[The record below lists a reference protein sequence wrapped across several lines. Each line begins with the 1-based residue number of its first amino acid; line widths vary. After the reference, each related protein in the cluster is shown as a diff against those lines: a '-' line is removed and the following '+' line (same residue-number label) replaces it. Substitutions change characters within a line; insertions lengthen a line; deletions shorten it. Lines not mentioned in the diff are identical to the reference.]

1 MVGRGIDV
9 NDEVDAVDVD
19 SACCDVRCDED
30 RGAAVLETLEDAG
43 ALVLCLAAV
52 KRLGSDA
59 DCAEAVGDSLATE
72 LGAGEHDGA
81 SVAGTDLGEN
91 GILLSTIDEENV
103 VLHRVD
109 ACAAVFGGVGDVV
122 GQELTN
128 QRLDLTVEGCRE
140 QQTLSVCGG
149 LAEDRANLGQEAHV
163 RHLIGFV
170 ECGDFH
176 RVEDAG
182 ALTQVVAETTRRC
195 DEDVYAAAKLIDLL
209 GERRSTDSGANRES
223 ECSGVGVEGVDHL
236 ESKLTGG
243 DEHECA
249 GTLGGRAIFV
259 A

>member
-1 MVGRGIDV
+1 M
-9 NDEVDAVDVD
+9 
-19 SACCDVRCDED
+19 
-30 RGAAVLETLEDAG
+30 
-43 ALVLCLAAV
+43 
-52 KRLGSDA
+52 
-59 DCAEAVGDSLATE
+59 
-72 LGAGEHDGA
+72 
-81 SVAGTDLGEN
+81 
-91 GILLSTIDEENV
+91 
-103 VLHRVD
+103 
-109 ACAAVFGGVGDVV
+109 V

-149 LAEDRANLGQEAHV
+149 LTEDRANLGQEAHV

-195 DEDVYAAAKLIDLL
+195 DEDVYAAAKLIHLL

-243 DEHECA
+243 DEHEVRGDAWRPGDLRGVRGGSASAGPKARVLPDPVCA
-249 GTLGGRAIFV
+249 RPRTLVPASASGMDCAWMGDGTVMELRANAATSCFGQADLGEGDTRLGGDCFFGSGGC
-259 A
+259 